1 MNAKLSKQLRRA
13 AGVTSRSH
21 ARTATEYEVQQYRSR
36 AYEQMQ
42 ADGRVALEHFAC
54 PLPLRLK
61 RGSPRAVYKKLKQ
74 LERTVGLTRIQ
85 RVMGLNT

>member
-13 AGVTSRSH
+13 AGVSSS
-21 ARTATEYEVQQYRSR
+21 TATEYEDQQYRSR